1 MSIIRTALGW
11 VQLTP
16 KIFTPAR
23 HTPTMLESMGITPK
37 YDGVKAFA
45 DYANGG
51 GRGFYYHYNADGTWR
66 KVVNNA

>member
-1 MSIIRTALGW
+1 
-11 VQLTP
+11 
-16 KIFTPAR
+16 
-23 HTPTMLESMGITPK
+23 MLESMGITPK